1 MSGVAPTWRL
11 HLATGEKYRILRYLV
26 IRPSVQGWEIGLF
39 GLAPATLDGA
49 TDRAPMQRVAGACLD
64 LPREVGVNDVALDP
78 ERLTSLLCGR
88 DDPFWAKVK

>member
-1 MSGVAPTWRL
+1 MAGACPVWPSALARNLAFRPTP
-11 HLATGEKYRILRYLV
+11 AN
-26 IRPSVQGWEIGLF
+26 QGSNDGPR
-39 GLAPATLDGA
+39 ADATL
-49 TDRAPMQRVAGACLD
+49 AGACLD